1 VAGNFNHLFPTEH
14 AWLGT
19 EAGTELLV
27 VQARSASHHYDH
39 GFLASAQTYAFGNLI
54 RLYPVCGSSQ
64 RNRRG
69 TGFGNDYFD
78 VWRALREKG
87 LDRKET
93 HVANIAHESFLSKP
107 YAAMRDA
114 QYCGA

>member
-1 VAGNFNHLFPTEH
+1 M
-14 AWLGT
+14 
-19 EAGTELLV
+19 
-27 VQARSASHHYDH
+27 
-39 GFLASAQTYAFGNLI
+39 
-54 RLYPVCGSSQ
+54 CGSSQ

-78 VWRALREKG
+78 VWRALGEKG
-87 LDRKET
+87 LDRQET
-93 HVANIAHESFLSKP
+93 HVANIAHELLLGKP